1 MKKLLL
7 ILTICGLTT
16 LWGDDEKPKTADKK
30 KPANANAGMPMAKP
44 GPEARDLLSLVG
56 TWKSNDT
63 MEKIEGMMPGGEG
76 TSTEVIT
83 RGPGGHSVILHVTG
97 TSGPMASFRGMGV
110 LAWSPEENAYKMAW
124 VENMMPGL
132 TLQTGHKDGND
143 IVLEGETTMQ
153 GKKFKM
159 KDVMSDRTATS
170 YTITSYMDDGTGE
183 KKVMTIKLKKEE
195 AKPKTEAPK

>member
-16 LWGDDEKPKTADKK
+16 LWGDDEKPKTAD

-110 LAWSPEENAYKMAW
+110 LAWRGRFGGRSFFCSCFARRPEENAYKMAW

-132 TLQTGHKDGND
+132 TLQTVRKDGND
-143 IVLEGETTMQ
+143 TV
-153 GKKFKM
+153 
-159 KDVMSDRTATS
+159 
-170 YTITSYMDDGTGE
+170 
-183 KKVMTIKLKKEE
+183 
-195 AKPKTEAPK
+195 